1 MAFFEFRSTGHMD
14 CNQNSTAANKGK
26 VCPSVSK
33 MPESLNMKTASMDYE
48 LDISKSFSQLTTSP
62 QNDEE
67 LQELNNNA
75 SEFQNAFEKPVI
87 QIPHDDMESKEPIE
101 NEKEFEK
108 EMMSIVKLVY
118 EILGP
123 DQREATYQKLLKIK
137 ISNRSIECEEEVEI
151 PIMYDGNKIGS
162 RRADLIVKLNDKTH

>member
-1 MAFFEFRSTGHMD
+1 
-14 CNQNSTAANKGK
+14 
-26 VCPSVSK
+26 

-108 EMMSIVKLVY
+108 EMIKNLSQLKYYMDQFKIPRVLSI
-118 EILGP
+118 
-123 DQREATYQKLLKIK
+123 
-137 ISNRSIECEEEVEI
+137 
-151 PIMYDGNKIGS
+151 
-162 RRADLIVKLNDKTH
+162 